1 MSRRLSIANSKR
13 NDQKSAQ
20 IRGSTSS
27 FSVIPLLLAGQSI
40 SPEARQALR
49 ENRLK
54 DAAVILM
61 EEYGLSC
68 VEVTHLLDLSP
79 CEKNSAPTLNRQSA
93 LIGRK

>member
-27 FSVIPLLLAGQSI
+27 FSVIPLLLAGQSV

-61 EEYGLSC
+61 DEYGLSC
-68 VEVTHLLDLSP
+68 VEAGNLLNITV
-79 CEKNSAPTLNRQSA
+79 C
-93 LIGRK
+93 